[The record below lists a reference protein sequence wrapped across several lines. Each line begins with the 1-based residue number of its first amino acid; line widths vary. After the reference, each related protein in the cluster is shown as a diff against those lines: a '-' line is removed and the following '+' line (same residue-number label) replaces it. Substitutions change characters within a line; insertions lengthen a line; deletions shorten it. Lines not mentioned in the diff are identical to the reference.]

1 MPAETGNPAVAA
13 HNIED
18 GDTVGYGHV
27 QRLFRPELRYF
38 EGHIRF
44 GDKFFTYAVQFV
56 ADDEA
61 ERKGR
66 LRNIRRG
73 RGTIRYFKHPDRI
86 SVAFERL
93 HHGNGIPVIFPPDRV
108 LGPESRFVQPAVFG
122 GSGNARQIQLFDE
135 RGVRGTEHRPDIVDR
150 SYIVEEHG
158 NGVPGERMRRFRIRT
173 RYFLVSEF
181 AHG

>member
-1 MPAETGNPAVAA
+1 MTAETGIPAVAA
-13 HNIED
+13 HNIEY

-27 QRLFRPELRYF
+27 QRLFRPELGYF

-44 GDKFFTYAVQFV
+44 GDEPFAHAVQFV

-61 ERKGR
+61 ERKGGF
-66 LRNIRRG
+66 LNIRRR
-73 RGTIRYFKHPDRI
+73 RGTVRYFKHPDRI

-93 HHGNGIPVIFPPDRV
+93 HHRKRIPVIFPPDGV
-108 LGPESRFVQPAVFG
+108 LCPEGRFVQSAVFG
-122 GSGNARQIQLFDE
+122 GSGNARQIKLFDE
-135 RGVRGTEHRPDIVDR
+135 CSIRSTEHRPDIVDR

-158 NGVPGERMRRFRIRT
+158 NRMPGERMHRFRIRT

-181 AHG
+181 AHR